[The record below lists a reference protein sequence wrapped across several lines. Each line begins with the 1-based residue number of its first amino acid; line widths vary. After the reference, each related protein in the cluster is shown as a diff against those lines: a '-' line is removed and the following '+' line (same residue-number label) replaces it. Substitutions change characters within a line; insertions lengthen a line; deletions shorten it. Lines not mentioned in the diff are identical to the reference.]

1 MHHRVASQHN
11 SLCLTSPLSFSFTLA
26 LPQVLT
32 GGESGNIDGHS
43 VYGSSNVMLIDFRT
57 DYIIPAQGFTARCLP
72 ESQSIP
78 RAAGSF
84 MHSLES
90 VVIFRLRRRSIQ
102 SAKARACAPFS
113 EAFWYPMDA
122 DICFLLA
129 PTCRFTQF
137 TGSPPPNVPPPLPNG
152 TAPTPPGTTP
162 PAPTPPAPTPPATGP
177 LPPVC
182 DGCNGVCGTYS
193 ASNTW
198 DISDGSGGSTYVN
211 YADCNWIFA
220 PSDPSVT
227 SITATFTLMEVEAN
241 YDFVTVYSCAT
252 KDCEVQDMVMLQR
265 ITGSLAT
272 PFEVR
277 APNSSVMA
285 VTFTTDYSV
294 VRQGF
299 AARLKGDTGSPT
311 PPPGGMPPWLMP
323 EVIDQYS
330 GIPECVE
337 TRDWS
342 QIIPVGESEGL
353 SMGGVGDAGRGDPK
367 WDVWAC
373 WGVHS
378 CLGAVG
384 AAADDHMCYAYN
396 EDAKT
401 WHPWGLR
408 SEVNMLVCNGN
419 QPAVESVSKKPPG
432 EVETTPEL

>member
-1 MHHRVASQHN
+1 
-11 SLCLTSPLSFSFTLA
+11 
-26 LPQVLT
+26 
-32 GGESGNIDGHS
+32 
-43 VYGSSNVMLIDFRT
+43 
-57 DYIIPAQGFTARCLP
+57 
-72 ESQSIP
+72 
-78 RAAGSF
+78 
-84 MHSLES
+84 
-90 VVIFRLRRRSIQ
+90 
-102 SAKARACAPFS
+102 
-113 EAFWYPMDA
+113 
-122 DICFLLA
+122 
-129 PTCRFTQF
+129 
-137 TGSPPPNVPPPLPNG
+137 
-152 TAPTPPGTTP
+152 
-162 PAPTPPAPTPPATGP
+162 
-177 LPPVC
+177 
-182 DGCNGVCGTYS
+182 VCGAYS

-198 DISDGSGGSTYVN
+198 DISDGSGASAYVN
-211 YADCNWIFA
+211 NADCNWIFA

-227 SITATFTLMEVEAN
+227 SITATFTLMDVEAN
-241 YDFVTVYSCAT
+241 YDYVTVYSCAT

-277 APNSSVMA
+277 APNSSVVA
-285 VTFTTDYSV
+285 ITFTTDYSV

-299 AARLKGDTGSPT
+299 TARLVGDNGSPT

-323 EVIDQYS
+323 EVIDQFS

-342 QIIPVGESEGL
+342 DIIPVGEAEGL

-384 AAADDHMCYAYN
+384 AAADDYMCYAYN
-396 EDAKT
+396 EEAKT
-401 WHPWGLR
+401 WHPWGLK

-432 EVETTPEL
+432 AFETTPEL

>member
-1 MHHRVASQHN
+1 V
-11 SLCLTSPLSFSFTLA
+11 
-26 LPQVLT
+26 
-32 GGESGNIDGHS
+32 
-43 VYGSSNVMLIDFRT
+43 
-57 DYIIPAQGFTARCLP
+57 
-72 ESQSIP
+72 
-78 RAAGSF
+78 
-84 MHSLES
+84 
-90 VVIFRLRRRSIQ
+90 
-102 SAKARACAPFS
+102 
-113 EAFWYPMDA
+113 
-122 DICFLLA
+122 
-129 PTCRFTQF
+129 
-137 TGSPPPNVPPPLPNG
+137 
-152 TAPTPPGTTP
+152 PTPSPTPIGTT
-162 PAPTPPAPTPPATGP
+162 PAPTPPATGP

-198 DISDGSGGSTYVN
+198 DISDGSGGNTYVN
-211 YADCNWIFA
+211 DADCNWIFA

-241 YDFVTVYSCAT
+241 YDYVTVYSCAT
-252 KDCEVQDMVMLQR
+252 MECEVQDMVMLR
-265 ITGSLAT
+265 KITGSLET

-285 VTFTTDYSV
+285 VTFTTDYSM

-342 QIIPVGESEGL
+342 QIIRVGESEGL
-353 SMGGVGDAGRGDPK
+353 SMGGVGDAGRGDPQ